1 MHAKS
6 HVKEK
11 SFSWVKNGH
20 PLGVEY
26 NVPSLVNLIWQVKVE
41 EKKLGP
47 PFNLGVRKIDDVF
60 RETNSPSNVID
71 GLLFGLKVFIVL

>member
-26 NVPSLVNLIWQVKVE
+26 FVPTLVNLIWQVKVE
-41 EKKLGP
+41 KEEEEGKKSTIGP

-60 RETNSPSNVID
+60 RETNSRDIQQ
-71 GLLFGLKVFIVL
+71 